1 MVDVDLIIVAGSLSF
16 AGFTFLRLLSGARQS
31 AVHHAMKEA
40 ASLQMRSSAQIRG
53 EPPEVSGDQD

>member
-31 AVHHAMKEA
+31 AVHHALKEA
-40 ASLQMRSSAQIRG
+40 ASFQKQSAAPMRG
-53 EPPEVSGDQD
+53 ELPEVSGDQD